1 MGSIDKYI
9 FRTTLSSF
17 ALVLVSLTGVIWI
30 TQALR
35 GIDLMTSQGQT
46 ILTFL
51 GITSLVI
58 PALVLI
64 ISPIAL
70 MIAVSHT
77 LNKLAT
83 DSEIIVMNAAGFSP
97 FRLFRPFLYATCVVA
112 LLVAFIAAYLA
123 PDGMRRLKQWDAD
136 ITADVLANILQPG
149 RFAQLDQNLTIRIRE
164 RQPGGLLSGIFIDDR
179 RDPNERVSIIADH
192 GTVVKNEGG
201 SFLIL
206 EDGNLERFEVGKRD
220 PALVA
225 FGRYAFDMS
234 KFSNQGHDVA
244 LGIRERYL
252 WELLSPAVDDPGY
265 KDGPGQF
272 RAELHDRFMA
282 PIYPFAFAALTF
294 AFLGAP
300 RTTRQSRNFSI
311 GSSILAV
318 FTLRMAGFACSVM
331 AVKSP
336 LAPLVQYLMLL
347 GAIGAGLLLIIGGR
361 VVEPPPAL
369 PPGSSSR
376 RRWQAPSC
384 SGSWR
389 RSPIIRC
396 RRICVKCPN
405 GWRPNCSAPLPAAAC
420 RMRQVFGS
428 TRSTATARSSST
440 LREAKSRVYA

>member
-9 FRTTLSSF
+9 FRTTLASF

-46 ILTFL
+46 IVTFL

-70 MIAVSHT
+70 MIAISHT

-97 FRLFRPFLYATCVVA
+97 FRLFLPFFHATVVVA
-112 LLVAFIAAYLA
+112 IMVAFIAAYLA
-123 PDGMRRLKQWDAD
+123 PDGMRRIKQWDAE

-164 RQPGGLLSGIFIDDR
+164 RQPGGVLVGIFIDDR
-179 RDPNERVSIIADH
+179 RDPKERVSIIADH
-192 GTVVKNEGG
+192 GTVLKNGGG

-206 EDGNLERFEVGKRD
+206 EDGNLERFEAGKRD

-234 KFSNQGHDVA
+234 KFSNQGRDVT
-244 LGIRERYL
+244 LGIRERYI
-252 WELLSPAVDDPGY
+252 WELLSPSPDDPVY
-265 KDGPGQF
+265 QQLPGQF
-272 RAELHDRFMA
+272 RAELHDRLMS

-311 GSSILAV
+311 GNSILAV
-318 FTLRMAGFACSVM
+318 FGLRMAGFACSVM

-336 LAPLVQYLMLL
+336 LAPLVQYLMLAV
-347 GAIGAGLLLIIGGR
+347 AIGLSLWIIIWGV
-361 VVEPPPAL
+361 VVEPPAAL
-369 PPGSSSR
+369 ME
-376 RRWQAPSC
+376 AIN
-384 SGSWR
+384 
-389 RSPIIRC
+389 RSNARLL
-396 RRICVKCPN
+396 RLF
-405 GWRPNCSAPLPAAAC
+405 GRP
-420 RMRQVFGS
+420 
-428 TRSTATARSSST
+428 ATA
-440 LREAKSRVYA
+440 

>member
-1 MGSIDKYI
+1 MAARPRGSRFGIGRMPQFQHAGGDRGVTVGASGKYI
-9 FRTTLSSF
+9 FRTTLASF

-51 GITSLVI
+51 GATSLVI

-70 MIAVSHT
+70 MIAISPT

-83 DSEIIVMNAAGFSP
+83 DSEIIVMNAAGLSP
-97 FRLFRPFLYATCVVA
+97 FRLFRPFIYATLVVA
-112 LLVAFIAAYLA
+112 LLVAFIASYLA
-123 PDGMRRLKQWDAD
+123 PDGLRRIKQWDAE

-164 RQPGGLLSGIFIDDR
+164 RQPGGLLVGIFIDDR

-192 GTVVKNEGG
+192 GTVVKSDSG

-252 WELLSPAVDDPGY
+252 WELISPPSDDPVY
-265 KDGPGQF
+265 VQLPGQF

-311 GSSILAV
+311 GGSILAV
-318 FTLRMAGFACSVM
+318 FGLRMAGFACSVM

-336 LAPLVQYLMLL
+336 LAPAVQYLMLAA
-347 GAIGAGLLLIIGGR
+347 AIGASFWIIVGGI
-361 VVEPPPAL
+361 VIEPPAVL
-369 PPGSSSR
+369 LEAVNKSNARLLRLFGR
-376 RRWQAPSC
+376 
-384 SGSWR
+384 
-389 RSPIIRC
+389 
-396 RRICVKCPN
+396 
-405 GWRPNCSAPLPAAAC
+405 PAAA
-420 RMRQVFGS
+420 
-428 TRSTATARSSST
+428 
-440 LREAKSRVYA
+440 

>member
-1 MGSIDKYI
+1 MGSIDRYI
-9 FRTTLSSF
+9 IRTTLASF
-17 ALVLVSLTGVIWI
+17 AVVLVSLTGVIWI

-51 GITSLVI
+51 GVTSLVI

-70 MIAVSHT
+70 MIAISHT

-97 FRLFRPFLYATCVVA
+97 LRLFRPFLVATLVVA
-112 LLVAFIAAYLA
+112 LLVAFIASYLA
-123 PDGMRRLKQWDAD
+123 PDGMRRLKQWDAE

-149 RFAQLDQNLTIRIRE
+149 RFAQLDPNLTIRIRE
-164 RQPGGLLSGIFIDDR
+164 RQPGGLLVGIFIDDR
-179 RDPNERVSIIADH
+179 RDPKERISIVADH
-192 GTVVKNEGG
+192 GTIVKNEGG

-206 EDGNLERFEVGKRD
+206 EDGNLERFEAGKRD

-225 FGRYAFDMS
+225 FGRYGFDMS

-252 WELLSPAVDDPGY
+252 WELLSPLATDPFY
-265 KDGPGQF
+265 QQLPGQF
-272 RAELHDRFMA
+272 RSELHDRFMA

-311 GSSILAV
+311 GGAILTV
-318 FTLRMAGFACSVM
+318 FGLRMAGFACSVM
-331 AVKSP
+331 TVNYP
-336 LAPLVQYLMLL
+336 LAALVQYLMLAA
-347 GAIGAGLLLIIGGR
+347 AIGASFWIVVGGI
-361 VVEPPPAL
+361 VIEPPAAL
-369 PPGSSSR
+369 MEAINKSNARLLRLLG
-376 RRWQAPSC
+376 
-384 SGSWR
+384 
-389 RSPIIRC
+389 
-396 RRICVKCPN
+396 
-405 GWRPNCSAPLPAAAC
+405 RPVAA
-420 RMRQVFGS
+420 
-428 TRSTATARSSST
+428 
-440 LREAKSRVYA
+440 

>member
-1 MGSIDKYI
+1 
-9 FRTTLSSF
+9 
-17 ALVLVSLTGVIWI
+17 
-30 TQALR
+30 
-35 GIDLMTSQGQT
+35 
-46 ILTFL
+46 
-51 GITSLVI
+51 
-58 PALVLI
+58 
-64 ISPIAL
+64 
-70 MIAVSHT
+70 
-77 LNKLAT
+77 
-83 DSEIIVMNAAGFSP
+83 
-97 FRLFRPFLYATCVVA
+97 VA

-164 RQPGGLLSGIFIDDR
+164 RQPGGLLTGIFIDDR
-179 RDPNERVSIIADH
+179 RDPNERVSIVADH
-192 GTVVKNEGG
+192 GTVVKTDSG

-234 KFSNQGHDVA
+234 KFSNQGRDIA

-252 WELLSPAVDDPGY
+252 WELISPPEDDPVY
-265 KDGPGQF
+265 KEVPGQF

-318 FTLRMAGFACSVM
+318 FALRMIGFACSVT

-336 LAPLVQYLMLL
+336 VAPLVQYLMLL
-347 GAIGAGLLLIIGGR
+347 GAIGVGLWLIVGGI
-361 VVEPPPAL
+361 VVEPPAAL
-369 PPGSSSR
+369 VEVINNSNARLMRLFR
-376 RRWQAPSC
+376 RP
-384 SGSWR
+384 
-389 RSPIIRC
+389 
-396 RRICVKCPN
+396 
-405 GWRPNCSAPLPAAAC
+405 
-420 RMRQVFGS
+420 
-428 TRSTATARSSST
+428 ATA
-440 LREAKSRVYA
+440 

>member
-9 FRTTLSSF
+9 FRTTLASF

-64 ISPIAL
+64 IAPIAL
-70 MIAVSHT
+70 MIAISHT

-97 FRLFRPFLYATCVVA
+97 FRLFRPFFYATCVVA
-112 LLVAFIAAYLA
+112 VLVAFIAAYLS
-123 PDGMRRLKQWDAD
+123 PDGLRRIKQWDAD
-136 ITADVLANILQPG
+136 ITADVLTNILQPG

-164 RQPGGLLSGIFIDDR
+164 RKPGGLLAGVFVDDR
-179 RDPNERVSIIADH
+179 RDPKERVTIYADH
-192 GTVVKNEGG
+192 GTVLKNDGG

-206 EDGNLERFEVGKRD
+206 EDGNLERFELGKRD
-220 PALVA
+220 PAMVA

-234 KFSNQGHDVA
+234 KFSNHDQNVA

-252 WELLSPAVDDPGY
+252 WELLSPDENDPIY
-265 KDGPGQF
+265 KQLSGQF
-272 RAELHDRFMA
+272 RAELHDRFLS

-294 AFLGAP
+294 AFLGTP

-311 GSSILAV
+311 GGSILAV
-318 FTLRMAGFACSVM
+318 FGLRMAGFACSVM
-331 AVKSP
+331 AVKSA
-336 LAPLVQYLMLL
+336 LAPLVQYLMLFA
-347 GAIGAGLLLIIGGR
+347 AIGAGIWIITAGI
-361 VVEPPPAL
+361 VIEPPAL
-369 PPGSSSR
+369 LMEAIKKSNERLLRLFGR
-376 RRWQAPSC
+376 
-384 SGSWR
+384 
-389 RSPIIRC
+389 
-396 RRICVKCPN
+396 
-405 GWRPNCSAPLPAAAC
+405 PAAA
-420 RMRQVFGS
+420 
-428 TRSTATARSSST
+428 
-440 LREAKSRVYA
+440 

>member
-9 FRTTLSSF
+9 FRTTLASF
-17 ALVLVSLTGVIWI
+17 VVVLVSLTGVIWI

-70 MIAVSHT
+70 MIAISHT

-83 DSEIIVMNAAGFSP
+83 DSEIIVMNAAGLSP
-97 FRLFRPFLYATCVVA
+97 IRLFRPFVFATLVVA

-123 PDGMRRLKQWDAD
+123 PEGLRRIKQWDAE
-136 ITADVLANILQPG
+136 ITADVLTNVLQPG

-164 RQPGGLLSGIFIDDR
+164 RQPGGLLKGIFIDDR
-179 RDPNERVSIIADH
+179 RDPKERVSIVADH
-192 GTVVKNEGG
+192 GTVVKNTDG

-225 FGRYAFDMS
+225 FGRYGFDMS
-234 KFSNQGHDVA
+234 KFNQNHDVA

-252 WELLSPAVDDPGY
+252 WELLAPDDSDPIY
-265 KDGPGQF
+265 QQLPGQF
-272 RAELHDRFMA
+272 RAELHDRFMS

-311 GSSILAV
+311 GGSILAV
-318 FTLRMAGFACSVM
+318 FGLRMAGFACSVLT
-331 AVKSP
+331 VKSP
-336 LAPLVQYLMLL
+336 IAALVQYLMLVA
-347 GAIGAGLLLIIGGR
+347 AIGISFWIIVDGI
-361 VVEPPPAL
+361 VIEPPAAL
-369 PPGSSSR
+369 ID
-376 RRWQAPSC
+376 AIN
-384 SGSWR
+384 
-389 RSPIIRC
+389 RSNA
-396 RRICVKCPN
+396 RILRLF
-405 GWRPNCSAPLPAAAC
+405 GRPAAA
-420 RMRQVFGS
+420 
-428 TRSTATARSSST
+428 
-440 LREAKSRVYA
+440 